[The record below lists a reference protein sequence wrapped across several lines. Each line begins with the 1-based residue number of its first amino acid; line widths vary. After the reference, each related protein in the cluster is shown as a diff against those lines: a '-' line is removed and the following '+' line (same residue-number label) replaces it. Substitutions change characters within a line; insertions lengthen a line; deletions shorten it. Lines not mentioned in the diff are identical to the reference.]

1 MISDREEVKRMEPT
15 NHTVRCSVQNCLYNN
30 SNHCTAQIIDVGP
43 QYRACTAANSDETVC
58 ATFRPK
64 T

>member
-1 MISDREEVKRMEPT
+1 MEPT